1 MLPSTT
7 GRRVAR
13 TPRSVP
19 GLRNELDRLFEDFL
33 ERPGSE
39 ARRLTPPTDLWETE
53 DAFVVE
59 MEAPGFERDDFDVAI
74 DRSTLTVTGVRDID
88 AAEDQDFHLRERA
101 AGRFRRS
108 FSLPASVRTQDVTAR
123 YENGVLR
130 IDLPKAEKAR
140 TKKIEVD
147 VG

>member
-1 MLPSTT
+1 MLPSNT
-7 GRRVAR
+7 GRRAAR

-19 GLRNELDRLFEDFL
+19 GLRNELDRLFEDFFD
-33 ERPGSE
+33 RQGPDAS
-39 ARRLTPPTDLWETE
+39 RVTPPTDLWETE
-53 DAFVVE
+53 DAFAVE

-74 DRSTLTVTGVRDID
+74 DRGTLTVTGVRDVD

-123 YENGVLR
+123 YEDGVLR
-130 IDLPKAEKAR
+130 VDLPKAEEAR